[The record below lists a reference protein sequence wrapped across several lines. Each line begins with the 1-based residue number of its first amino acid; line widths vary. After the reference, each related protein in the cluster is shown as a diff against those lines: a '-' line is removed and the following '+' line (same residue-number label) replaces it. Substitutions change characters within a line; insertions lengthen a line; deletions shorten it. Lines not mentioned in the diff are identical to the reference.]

1 MSGQE
6 NFEEV
11 EAKLIQQYNQI
22 GTKLKFVE
30 KIIDAQQKIAE
41 IAEFADDET
50 SKRTKAYYQK
60 VIDENKQRLGFYKQT
75 FC

>member
-1 MSGQE
+1 
-6 NFEEV
+6 
-11 EAKLIQQYNQI
+11 
-22 GTKLKFVE
+22 LKFVE